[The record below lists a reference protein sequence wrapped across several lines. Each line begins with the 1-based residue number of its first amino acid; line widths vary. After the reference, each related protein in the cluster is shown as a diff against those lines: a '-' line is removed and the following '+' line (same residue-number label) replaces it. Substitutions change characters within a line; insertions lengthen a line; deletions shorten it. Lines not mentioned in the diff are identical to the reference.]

1 MINSCGNLTGIVSP
15 LVTGSIQQATG
26 SFRYALLLIAFVM
39 VLGVLTVL
47 VVGPRIERMNS
58 DSPARSQERRETV

>member
-1 MINSCGNLTGIVSP
+1 VINSCGNLTGIVSP

-39 VLGVLTVL
+39 VLCVLTVL
-47 VVGPRIERMNS
+47 VVGPRS
-58 DSPARSQERRETV
+58 SG